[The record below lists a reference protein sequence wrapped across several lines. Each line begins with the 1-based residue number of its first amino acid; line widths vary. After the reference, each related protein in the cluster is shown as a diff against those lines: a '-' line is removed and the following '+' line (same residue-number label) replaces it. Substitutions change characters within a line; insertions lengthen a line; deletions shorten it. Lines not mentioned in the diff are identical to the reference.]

1 MDLNF
6 FTREKNLLRSNYEEM
21 LSIAD
26 SLGLNDIQSNIL
38 DYVESLKQDNF
49 NIVVVGEFSR
59 GKSTFINALLG
70 KRVLPSA
77 TKPTTTVINKIT
89 SGEQIEYVLYF
100 REDNKAPKVISEED
114 FKQLVAIS
122 EPDFDNEAEIEEYN
136 QYLDYLSSIAYVNIK
151 YPTKLLEDGV
161 EIIDT
166 PGTNDLDQ
174 AREEITFQYIPKSDA
189 AIMVLSAT
197 QILSESEIA
206 FLKER
211 ILANDI
217 NKIFFVINAK
227 DKLMTREDE
236 QKVFDYALKHL
247 KKYVPKPK
255 VYLVSSR
262 GALNYK
268 RKTNGEIFKGKV
280 PANFAE
286 TGFDTLEGEIANYFI
301 NERGRIKLDKYYHRG
316 TKIASEINNHINL
329 KLSTTSIPLQEL
341 EQKVNNLLPK
351 LGARK
356 NQALQLLNQ
365 MKTTL
370 IGLENDYISTY
381 QNGLEEIALKAKIA
395 VSSYDGPL
403 EIENV
408 TRHVEQTVAPLQK
421 NLLKKMEDYKIK
433 YIDSKIQET
442 VRMLYSYFDDL
453 NVNISSQFLQGQTDV
468 ALAEGYDEITVH
480 STEKSAE
487 EDVIVDGLILGSLAA
502 AVLFS
507 APLVVVPAAFFGGKY
522 IESMFQSKRKVNFLE
537 EVKVQIGRR
546 YEEIIPKQV
555 ETFHDNYSKS
565 INQAISSL
573 ESQVNQKIKRL
584 EKQLQKLLEEKRLTE
599 SKVNKEINNLR
610 NMQSQLKNIITQ
622 FKKGSR

>member
-1 MDLNF
+1 MDLNL
-6 FTREKNLLRSNYEEM
+6 FTRDKNLLMSNYEEM

-38 DYVESLKQDNF
+38 NSVESLKQDNF

-122 EPDFDNEAEIEEYN
+122 EPDLDNQAEIKEYN
-136 QYLDYLSSIAYVNIK
+136 EYLNYLSSIAYVNIK

-161 EIIDT
+161 DIIDT

-286 TGFDTLEGEIANYFI
+286 TGFDTLEGEIANYLI

-329 KLSTTSIPLQEL
+329 KLSTTNIPLQEL

-351 LGARK
+351 LGLQRARP
-356 NQALQLLNQ
+356 
-365 MKTTL
+365 
-370 IGLENDYISTY
+370 Y
-381 QNGLEEIALKAKIA
+381 
-395 VSSYDGPL
+395 
-403 EIENV
+403 
-408 TRHVEQTVAPLQK
+408 
-421 NLLKKMEDYKIK
+421 
-433 YIDSKIQET
+433 
-442 VRMLYSYFDDL
+442 
-453 NVNISSQFLQGQTDV
+453 
-468 ALAEGYDEITVH
+468 
-480 STEKSAE
+480 
-487 EDVIVDGLILGSLAA
+487 
-502 AVLFS
+502 
-507 APLVVVPAAFFGGKY
+507 
-522 IESMFQSKRKVNFLE
+522 
-537 EVKVQIGRR
+537 
-546 YEEIIPKQV
+546 
-555 ETFHDNYSKS
+555 NY
-565 INQAISSL
+565 
-573 ESQVNQKIKRL
+573 
-584 EKQLQKLLEEKRLTE
+584 LT
-599 SKVNKEINNLR
+599 K
-610 NMQSQLKNIITQ
+610 
-622 FKKGSR
+622 